1 VNAKKLAAE
10 KAVGFVKNGMT
21 IGLGTGS
28 TAQYAIELIG
38 ELVKSGLAIKVV
50 ASSVRSEEIARNAGI
65 TISSFSEISSPDLY
79 IDGADEV
86 DQNFNL
92 IKGGGGALL
101 REKILAY
108 HSKEFIVIVDESK
121 LVNQPGHILLPVE
134 ITVFAFEFTCKS
146 LEELGCKVTVRKND
160 GKDYITDN
168 GNLIADCS
176 FQKVAERDELQV
188 RIKEIP
194 GVVET
199 GLFAKEMVSKVIVGY
214 ESGDVKIFGR

>member
-1 VNAKKLAAE
+1 VNAKKLAGE
-10 KAVGFVKNGMT
+10 KAIGFVKNGMT

-38 ELVKSGLAIKVV
+38 ELVKSGLAIKAV

-65 TISSFSEISSPDLY
+65 TISPFSELSSPDLY

-86 DQNFNL
+86 DQDFNL

-121 LVNQPGHILLPVE
+121 LVNQPGKILLPVE
-134 ITVFAFEFTCKS
+134 ITGFAFEFTFRS
-146 LEELGCKVTVRKND
+146 LEELGCKVAVRKKG
-160 GKDYITDN
+160 GKDFITDN

-176 FQKVAERDELQV
+176 FQKVADRDELQV
-188 RIKEIP
+188 RIKKIP

>member
-65 TISSFSEISSPDLY
+65 TICSFSEITSPDLY

-86 DQNFNL
+86 DQDFNL

-121 LVNQPGHILLPVE
+121 LVDQPGQILLPVE
-134 ITVFAFEFTCKS
+134 ITGFAFEFTCKS
-146 LEELGCKVTVRKND
+146 LEELGCKVVVREKD
-160 GKDYITDN
+160 GKHFITDN

-176 FQKVAERDELQV
+176 FQKVADRDELQV